1 MENSKDTDHLQSQFI
16 NDIEKAVAKIKDAYN
31 RPDVLL
37 STIWANAFVLSAVAN
52 ALVKETNAILDNR
65 IIDNNSFLNS

>member
-16 NDIEKAVAKIKDAYN
+16 NDIEKAVAEIKDAYN